1 MKKEFIYI
9 KKACNITDKIL
20 HETIENIKNKK
31 LKTEKQISL
40 FILNRIKELGYKRSF
55 KPIVAN
61 NSKKIHHRPRKKKLE
76 KGFLILDL
84 GVKYKGYCS
93 DLTRT
98 IYIGNPSKYHKKL
111 YNLVKNAQLKAIKN
125 LKLNK
130 KYKDID
136 ASARKTL
143 KNYRK
148 YFKHSLGHGVGKR
161 IHQAPRLG
169 PKNNRK
175 LKNNIIFT
183 IEPGIYFKK
192 VGIRIE
198 DTILFK
204 NKPIL
209 LTKSPKNLIT
219 I

>member
-9 KKACNITDKIL
+9 KKACRLSDKVL
-20 HETIENIKNKK
+20 QETIKNIKDKN
-31 LKTEKQISL
+31 LKTELQTSDFIKKQIKD
-40 FILNRIKELGYKRSF
+40 LNCKLAF

-61 NSKKIHHRPRKKKLE
+61 NSRKIHHKARKKKFE
-76 KGFLILDL
+76 NGFIILDL

-98 IYIGNPSKYHKKL
+98 IYLGKPSSYHKKL
-111 YNLVKNAQLKAIKN
+111 YNLLKKTQLKTIKN

-130 KYKDID
+130 RYKEIDI
-136 ASARKTL
+136 AARKNL
-143 KNYRK
+143 KGYRK
-148 YFKHSLGHGVGKR
+148 YFRHSLGHGVGKR
-161 IHQAPRLG
+161 IHQAPKLG
-169 PKNNRK
+169 PRNNKR

-183 IEPGIYFKK
+183 IEPGIYFKN

-198 DTILFK
+198 DTILF
-204 NKPIL
+204 NNHPII
-209 LTKSPKNLIT
+209 LTKSPKNLIV